1 MAKSRSP
8 NRQCLSKGFTLIETI
23 IAMFIF
29 AVGLLSLAALM
40 CAVNLS
46 TDRSRYMSTT
56 TLLAT
61 EKLEDLNHYPA
72 NSTATAVNAGGS
84 LTSDTL
90 GYSDS
95 VQVQSDN
102 GQLTE
107 VTYNPDVGCYDTF
120 IHTIGTT
127 ISPTAPPSATD
138 SGVSPCVTS
147 PPASLTNALTFHR
160 RWLVENPITLPSGTS
175 VDVHRITVYVT
186 LWSPTTNMAT
196 TYQGQP
202 ITFQMSTVRP

>member
-1 MAKSRSP
+1 MAKSRFL
-8 NRQCLSKGFTLIETI
+8 NRQCLSKGFTLIETM

-40 CAVNLS
+40 CTVNLS
-46 TDRSRYMSTT
+46 SDRSRYMSTA

-72 NSTATAVNAGGS
+72 NSAATAVNAGGS
-84 LTSDTL
+84 LTSDSI
-90 GYSDS
+90 GYSDT

-102 GQLTE
+102 GTLTE

-120 IHTIGTT
+120 THAIG
-127 ISPTAPPSATD
+127 SNATD
-138 SGVSPCVTS
+138 SGVSPCVTT

-175 VDVHRITVYVT
+175 VDVHRITVFVT
-186 LWSPTTNMAT
+186 LWSPGTNTAT